1 MEDMSALVAAMQ
13 QQNEYL
19 GAFLKEKGLL
29 TTKTPAGWQ
38 TATPLH
44 GLGGIFAQPGME
56 RDVITAYV
64 RPYGILS
71 VLPRFPSVSED
82 PTFASLTGYTDVVG
96 DEPDHACDDAP
107 SGYVK
112 SCFLTARFGMLR
124 RDTQTIEM
132 DKVMLQIN
140 RGDTRDLMLRGQVLG
155 LQGMNPSGLNQ
166 DQILN
171 VITMSEMVQTAVN
184 TERALNTGIW
194 QSTVAGNW
202 GWPGL
207 DAQIATGQV
216 DANTNTACPALDS
229 DVKEFAYNDV
239 CGTTLD
245 IVEYLSMLEYYL
257 FNNAETMGLQ
267 PVRWVLV
274 MRPQLWH
281 ELSACWPCKYMTNRC
296 MTANVGANV
305 AVVNDGAGVR
315 ERDAMRAGKYIDING
330 RRYEVVTDTGIYEHT
345 NINNSN
351 LQPGQFASSIY
362 FVPMS
367 ILGTMPVTYMEY
379 VDYRQAQPDVS
390 LLQNHQGFWWTDQGM
405 YSWAVESDKW
415 CYKLS
420 LKIEPRVVLRT
431 PQLAGRIDHV
441 RYTPLQHLR
450 ENDPDSPYNYDGG
463 VSVRST
469 GTRYAVWA
477 SGGVRGQ

>member
-1 MEDMSALVAAMQ
+1 MEDMSALVAALQ
-13 QQNEYL
+13 QQNDYL
-19 GAFLKEKGLL
+19 GALLKEKGLV
-29 TTKTPAGWQ
+29 TKTPANFQ
-38 TATPLH
+38 TATGLH
-44 GLGGIFAQPGME
+44 GLGGIFGQPGME
-56 RDVITAYV
+56 RDVITAHV
-64 RPYGILS
+64 RPHGIAS

-96 DEPDHACDDAP
+96 SEPDNACEDAP

-112 SCFLTARFGMLR
+112 SCFLTARFGLLR

-166 DQILN
+166 SQILN
-171 VITMSEMVQTAVN
+171 VITMSEMVQAAVN
-184 TERALNTGIW
+184 IERALNTGLW

-207 DAQIATGQV
+207 DAQIATGQG
-216 DANTNTACPALDS
+216 DANTNTACPSLDS
-229 DVKEFAYNDV
+229 DVKEFSYNDV

-257 FNNAETMGLQ
+257 YYNAESMGLA
-267 PVRWVLV
+267 PVKWVV
-274 MRPQLWH
+274 AMRPQLWQ
-281 ELSACWPCKYMTNRC
+281 ELSACWPCKYNTNRC
-296 MTANVGANV
+296 LAANIGES
-305 AVVNDGAGVR
+305 VVSIDGRENIV
-315 ERDAMRAGKYIDING
+315 ERDAMRAGMYIDING
-330 RRYEVVTDTGIYEHT
+330 RRYPVVTDTGIFEHN

-351 LQPGQFASSIY
+351 LAAGQYASSIY
-362 FVPMS
+362 MVPMT
-367 ILGTMPVTYMEY
+367 ILDNFPVTYMEY
-379 VDYRQAQPDVS
+379 IDYRQAQPDAS
-390 LLQNHQGFWWTDQGM
+390 LLQGKQDFWWTDQGM
-405 YSWAVESDKW
+405 YSWSIENNKW

-431 PQLAGRIDHV
+431 PHLAGRIDHV
-441 RYTPLQHLR
+441 RYSPLQHLR
-450 ENDPDSPYNYDGG
+450 EPDPDSPYHADGG
-463 VSVRST
+463 VSVRET

-477 SGGVRGQ
+477 SGGE

>member
-1 MEDMSALVAAMQ
+1 MEDMSALVAALQ
-13 QQNEYL
+13 QQNDYL
-19 GAFLKEKGLL
+19 GAFLKDKGMV
-29 TTKTPAGWQ
+29 TKTPANFQ

-44 GLGGIFAQPGME
+44 GLGGIFGQPGME
-56 RDVITAYV
+56 RDVITAHI
-64 RPYGILS
+64 RPHGIGS

-96 DEPDHACDDAP
+96 SEPDNACEDAP

-112 SCFLTARFGMLR
+112 SCFLTARFGMIR

-166 DQILN
+166 QQILN
-171 VITMSEMVQTAVN
+171 VITMSEMVQAAVN
-184 TERALNTGIW
+184 VERVLNTGIW

-229 DVKEFAYNDV
+229 DVKEFSYNDV

-245 IVEYLSMLEYYL
+245 IVEYMSMLEYYL
-257 FNNAETMGLQ
+257 NYNAEAMGLA
-267 PVRWVLV
+267 PVKWVIA
-274 MRPQLWH
+274 MRPQLWE
-281 ELSACWPCKYMTNRC
+281 ELSACWPCKYGTNRC
-296 MTANVGANV
+296 LTANIGES
-305 AVVNDGAGVR
+305 VVSIDGRENIR
-315 ERDAMRAGKYIDING
+315 ERDAMRSGMYLDING
-330 RRYEVVTDTGIYEHT
+330 RRYDVVTDTGIYEHN
-345 NINNSN
+345 NINNAN
-351 LQPGQFASSIY
+351 LAAGQYASSIY
-362 FVPMS
+362 FVPMT
-367 ILGTMPVTYMEY
+367 IQGNFPVTYMEY
-379 VDYRQAQPDVS
+379 VDYRQAQPDAS
-390 LLQNHQGFWWTDQGM
+390 LLQGKADFWWTDQGM
-405 YSWAVESDKW
+405 FSWAIEDTKW

-441 RYTPLQHLR
+441 RYSPLQHLR
-450 ENDPDSPYNYDGG
+450 EPDPDSPYFANGG
-463 VSVRST
+463 VSVRAT